1 MDERGHWPLDQGD
14 ALEHALLSGLGKR
27 GGRALIISTSAPD
40 DAHPFSKWLDEEQA
54 GVYRQEHRPAPGL
67 PADDVESLLLAN
79 PGAKHCLGAS
89 LAWPP
94 APAPRAIT
102 RGGHTLAPF
111 RPHNRTVRRQTD
123 ERRG

>member
-54 GVYRQEHRPAPGL
+54 GVYRPEHRPAPGL

-79 PGAKHCLGAS
+79 PGAKHRS
-89 LAWPP
+89 E
-94 APAPRAIT
+94 
-102 RGGHTLAPF
+102 
-111 RPHNRTVRRQTD
+111 
-123 ERRG
+123 ERRVGKECVRTCRSRWSPYH

>member
-67 PADDVESLLLAN
+67 PADDVGSLLQI
-79 PGAKHCLGAS
+79 G
-89 LAWPP
+89 
-94 APAPRAIT
+94 RA
-102 RGGHTLAPF
+102 HV
-111 RPHNRTVRRQTD
+111 RTPVTNAHLVCRLLLEHKKT
-123 ERRG
+123 

>member
-67 PADDVESLLLAN
+67 PAYDVESLLLAN
-79 PGAKHCLGAS
+79 PGAKHGIGAS
-89 LAWPP
+89 LATGRPP
-94 APAPRAIT
+94 G
-102 RGGHTLAPF
+102 RGRG
-111 RPHNRTVRRQTD
+111 VR
-123 ERRG
+123 